1 MKFKIL
7 TLFPE
12 IFPGPLAH
20 SITGKAIEKKLFEI
34 ETINIRNFS
43 KSRNKKVD
51 DPPYGGGA
59 GMILKPDIMQ
69 RALDFSNKKDL
80 RIKKKIVFMSPGGKT
95 INSKIVRNLV
105 KFDELI
111 IICGRYEGI
120 DQRFLDHNKIE
131 ELSIGDFILS
141 GGEIASII
149 LIDTCVRL
157 IPEVL
162 GNSESLRSESFH
174 DYLLEYSQYTK
185 PSIWKKLKV
194 PEVLL
199 TGNHKK
205 ISDWRLKN
213 SLEKTKKIRPELY
226 NLFVKEKKRKLW
238 TTF

>member
-12 IFPGPLAH
+12 MFPGPINY
-20 SITGKAIEKKLFEI
+20 SILGKALKKKKFQL
-34 ETINIRNFS
+34 ETINIRDFAI
-43 KSRNKKVD
+43 NKAKTVD
-51 DPPYGGGA
+51 DTPFGGGA
-59 GMILKPDIMQ
+59 GMIMKPDILQ
-69 RALDFSNKKDL
+69 NALTFAKKEFKKNCTILSFSPSGKKITQDF
-80 RIKKKIVFMSPGGKT
+80 IKKLVT
-95 INSKIVRNLV
+95 SK
-105 KFDELI
+105 EI
-111 IICGRYEGI
+111 ILICGRYEGI
-120 DQRFLDHNKIE
+120 DQRFIDYNEIE
-131 ELSIGDFILS
+131 EISVGDYILS
-141 GGEIASII
+141 GGEIASFI
-149 LIDTCVRL
+149 LIDACVRL

-213 SLEKTKKIRPELY
+213 SLEKTKKVRPDLY
-226 NLFVKEKKRKLW
+226 NLFVKEKKRKL
-238 TTF
+238 

>member
-1 MKFKIL
+1 MWKIWRHW
-7 TLFPE
+7 P
-12 IFPGPLAH
+12 
-20 SITGKAIEKKLFEI
+20 
-34 ETINIRNFS
+34 
-43 KSRNKKVD
+43 
-51 DPPYGGGA
+51 
-59 GMILKPDIMQ
+59 
-69 RALDFSNKKDL
+69 
-80 RIKKKIVFMSPGGKT
+80 KIYWLQWYWG
-95 INSKIVRNLV
+95 NLSWR
-105 KFDELI
+105 L
-111 IICGRYEGI
+111 Y
-120 DQRFLDHNKIE
+120 
-131 ELSIGDFILS
+131 SS
-141 GGEIASII
+141 GGEIASFI
-149 LIDTCVRL
+149 LIDACVRL